1 MKVINPWTFLY
12 KDVVGINLR
21 TQIKLFK
28 RNDISFVSVNWPNFD
43 SGHLASW
50 IDRKFNL
57 CHSGLTSLTSHE
69 LWSSHKTKILRS
81 YAVPTYCTGQV
92 FILVPLRLRLSWAYS
107 IPLALGALTLMRNLE
122 LQVTQPPSFF
132 QPHVAFFSKVLDL
145 SVFPQPRAF
154 SFFLEGNPLLSLPL
168 RLLVSLN
175 SVLLT
180 GFCSLGGKKGKLENK
195 LSFPFLSCY

>member
-69 LWSSHKTKILRS
+69 LCQDSQVLCSANILHWTSLYTGSTETTAVLSLQHPFGSWGPDTHEESGASSDTASQLLPAARGIFLQGLRS
-81 YAVPTYCTGQV
+81 VCLP
-92 FILVPLRLRLSWAYS
+92 S
-107 IPLALGALTLMRNLE
+107 
-122 LQVTQPPSFF
+122 TQSFF
-132 QPHVAFFSKVLDL
+132 FF
-145 SVFPQPRAF
+145 
-154 SFFLEGNPLLSLPL
+154 
-168 RLLVSLN
+168 
-175 SVLLT
+175 
-180 GFCSLGGKKGKLENK
+180 LGGKSPHKFASEAFGFIKFCSPQWVLLFGRKKRKAGK
-195 LSFPFLSCY
+195 